1 MNYIIRDI
9 CIKQDLLKFHKVHS
23 DANSMLYYGMEPAS
37 SIDKSQELLNAY
49 ASAVAQGK
57 MIIKVIADATTSEYV
72 GEIGLF
78 NINELH
84 HRANS
89 YCILLPEYRKKGIS
103 KYISKEFYN
112 MIFTSTSINRIQAYT
127 DSRNVNAKKSL
138 TGIGYQYEGRLYQY
152 EFDKGEYIDIDVYS
166 LLRKNYFS
174 NE

>member
-9 CIKQDLLKFHKVHS
+9 CIEQDLLNFHRIHS
-23 DANSMLYYGMEPAS
+23 DADSMLYYGMEPAD
-37 SIDKSQELLNAY
+37 SIEKSLELLY
-49 ASAVAQGK
+49 TYISAIEQGK

-72 GEIGLF
+72 GELGLF
-78 NINELH
+78 NIHNLH

-89 YCILLPEYRKKGIS
+89 YCILLPEYRKKGIL
-103 KYISKEFYN
+103 KYISEGFYS
-112 MIFTSTSINRIQAYT
+112 MIFSTTSINRIQAHV
-127 DSRNVNAKKSL
+127 DSRNVNAKNSL

-152 EFDKGEYIDIDVYS
+152 EFDKEEYIDIDVYS